1 MTSATGVPTTL
12 PDAESRHRIAEELE
26 STLFVEAAAGT
37 GKTTALVSR
46 ITALVRTG
54 RAPLDR
60 IVAVTFTEKAAGEM
74 KLRLRGDI
82 EHARASGKLDRE
94 EQARFE
100 TALSHLELARI
111 GTIHSFCADLLR
123 ERPVEARIDPLFE
136 VAAEGEADGLLG
148 WAFDSWFER
157 TLRNPPEGVRR
168 VLRRRKRRRDDPS
181 PKELLREAAAS
192 LVSHR
197 DFDAPW
203 RRDVFDRERGVD
215 HVVERLREAA
225 AIAPE
230 ALNPG
235 TYLAKSF
242 FEIAKFLEEL
252 DLLENLRGRD
262 YDGLE
267 DELRRLG
274 RERLWTWKGVPGKR
288 FSRKLTT
295 DAARELR
302 DGIKRALDDVLI
314 ACDADLSPK
323 LREELRPV
331 ISAYEEAKVARGK
344 ARLPRPP
351 GSDARPGPRRRRREA

>member
-1 MTSATGVPTTL
+1 MTSAVEVCATL
-12 PDAESRHRIAEELE
+12 SDAEARRRISEELD

-54 RAPLDR
+54 RARLDR

-74 KLRLRGDI
+74 KLRLRSDI
-82 EHARASGKLDRE
+82 EHARASGKLDSE

-136 VAAEGEADGLLG
+136 VAAEGEAEGLLD

-157 TLRNPPEGVRR
+157 MLRDPPEGVRR

-181 PKELLREAAAS
+181 PKELLREAAGS

-203 RRDVFDRERGVD
+203 RRDLFDRERGID
-215 HVVERLREAA
+215 QVVERLREAA
-225 AIAPE
+225 AIAPS
-230 ALNPG
+230 ALKPDS
-235 TYLAKSF
+235 YLAKSF
-242 FEIAKFLEEL
+242 FDIKKFVEEL

-274 RERLWTWKGVPGKR
+274 RERLWRWKGIPGRR
-288 FSRKLTT
+288 FSRELST
-295 DAARELR
+295 DAVRELR
-302 DGIKRALDDVLI
+302 DGIKRALDAVLI

-331 ISAYEEAKVARGK
+331 DRCLRGSESA
-344 ARLPRPP
+344 
-351 GSDARPGPRRRRREA
+351 